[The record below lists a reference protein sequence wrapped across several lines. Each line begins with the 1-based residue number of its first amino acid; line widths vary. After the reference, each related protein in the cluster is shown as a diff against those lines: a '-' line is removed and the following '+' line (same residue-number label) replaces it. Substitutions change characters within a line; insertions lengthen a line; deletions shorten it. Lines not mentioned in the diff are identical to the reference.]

1 MKVSSAPI
9 SRYLEH
15 LRIERRLSPRTLT
28 IYTQH
33 LTQLEAALAGKA
45 WADVT
50 QHDIRLLASQRHAAG
65 LDGRSIAGMLS
76 SWRGFFTWLA
86 KQQDAQGSCTHNP
99 VQGVRAPKV
108 AQRLPKALSVDMT
121 QQLLNEPNPT
131 ALKNENLVGNAEEA
145 DNPLTLLRDQA
156 MMELL
161 YSAGL
166 RISELVN
173 LDVQPFHGRDYNSQG
188 YVDLAAATLTVKGK
202 GEKERTV
209 PVGRVALAALEK
221 WLAARAEWPRI
232 QCTEALFLSVRGL
245 RISPVVVRQRLAT
258 MAQRAGLPTHVHPHM
273 LRHSFASHILQSS
286 GDLRAV
292 QELLGHANISTT
304 QIYTR
309 LDWQHLAKAYD
320 AAHPRA
326 KKQD

>member
-1 MKVSSAPI
+1 MNSDLHA
-9 SRYLEH
+9 YLEH

-45 WADVT
+45 WAAVS
-50 QHDIRLLASQRHAAG
+50 QHDIRLMASQRHAAG
-65 LDGRSIAGMLS
+65 LDGRTIAGMLS
-76 SWRGFFTWLA
+76 SWRGFFAWLG
-86 KQQDAQGSCTHNP
+86 KQGLCTHNP

-121 QQLLNEPNPT
+121 QQLLNEPNPA
-131 ALKNENLVGNAEEA
+131 ALKNDNDEA
-145 DNPLTLLRDQA
+145 DHPLALLRDQA

-173 LDVQPFHGRDYNSQG
+173 LDVQPFHGRDYSSQG
-188 YVDLAAATLTVKGK
+188 YVDLAAAELTVLGK
-202 GEKERTV
+202 GQKRRTV

-221 WLAARAEWPRI
+221 WLAARAEWPHI
-232 QCTEALFLSVRGL
+232 QCAEALFLSARGL